1 MRLVLTPRTKIYMIL
16 GRIIVNESV
25 AKAAIKALDLKEPL
39 EYYLLPVKRRVC
51 GKTWTEIL

>member
-1 MRLVLTPRTKIYMIL
+1 MRLVLEPRAKIYMIL
-16 GRIIVNESV
+16 GAIVNESM

>member
-1 MRLVLTPRTKIYMIL
+1 MRLVLEPKIKIYKIAGL
-16 GRIIVNESV
+16 IFNESE
-25 AKAAIKALDLKEPL
+25 AKAIIKSLDLKEPL